1 MSSRPALRCLAA
13 LCQWVVAGLMAGCAS
28 APPQGSYPIGYIER
42 GVASWYGPG
51 FHGNRT
57 ANGER
62 FDMHQLTAA
71 HRTLPLG
78 SLVLVRSLSTGRTV
92 TVRINDRGPFAKGRV
107 LDLSLAAARTLGLVG
122 AGTDQVELRVI
133 GYQGR
138 PGALGSLRIQVGSFA
153 ELANAQTLAGYLRS
167 RYPEVRIQPV
177 ELPEGRRYRVLVGQ
191 FWSEEQAQAV
201 ADRIESEFDL
211 QPLVLRDD
219 T

>member
-1 MSSRPALRCLAA
+1 MSSRPARRCLAA
-13 LCQWVVAGLMAGCAS
+13 LCLWVMTGLGAGCAS
-28 APPQGSYPIGYIER
+28 APPRESYPIGYIEW

-107 LDLSLAAARTLGLVG
+107 LDLSLAAARALGLVG

-153 ELANAQTLAGYLRS
+153 ELANAHALAGRLRS

-177 ELPEGRRYRVLVGQ
+177 DLPEGRRYRVLVGQ
-191 FWSEEQAQAV
+191 FRSEEQAQAV

-211 QPLVLRDD
+211 QPLVWRDD